1 MTEQPPISHTPYA
14 TYPGAPAPQNTSTNG
29 FAIAALIFGIIGG
42 VLLSVIFGIVGLVQ
56 IKNRGQKGRG
66 LAITGLVLSGLW
78 IVGIVVGVILLV
90 AADNKKSAPDYTGD
104 ISVTRLA
111 VGDCLNGLQETS
123 AVENLPK
130 VPCAGQHEG
139 EVYATFELKAGAF
152 PGLDAVT
159 KQADDGCSDRFKAF
173 SDTDDE
179 AIELFYLHPVE
190 STWTLDR
197 GVTCIATKAGGLT
210 GSLKK

>member
-1 MTEQPPISHTPYA
+1 VTEQPTPYA
-14 TYPGAPAPQNTSTNG
+14 TYQAPPAPQNNSTNG
-29 FAIAALIFGIIGG
+29 FAIASLIFGIIGG
-42 VLLSVIFGIVGLVQ
+42 FLLGIIFGIVGLVQ

-66 LAITGLVLSGLW
+66 LAITGIVLSGLW
-78 IVGIVVGVILLV
+78 LIGIIVGVILV
-90 AADNKKSAPDYTGD
+90 IAADAKQSSPDFTGD
-104 ISVTRLA
+104 VAVTRLD
-111 VGDCLNGLQETS
+111 VGDCLNGLQES
-123 AVENLPK
+123 NAVENLPK

-139 EVYATFELKAGAF
+139 EVYATFELKAGTF

-159 KQADDGCSDRFKAF
+159 KQADDGCTSRFKAF
-173 SDTDDE
+173 STTEDP

-190 STWTLDR
+190 STWSLDR